1 MLYLLLLGGAVWI
14 TSIRCTL
21 FRCRN
26 NSLLSSRLATCGIGC
41 AIVVRKT
48 IASASDSQM
57 PEGCCVTATKVPSNP
72 YDGSRTT
79 LIFLPTFRSS
89 IWKIEGGNSCSGID
103 KTSGNTI
110 LRFQRIKQLPPKS
123 MDTSEAAEA
132 KPLSITVCLC
142 NVYAKTKNAVLCVI
156 EEPVTFGKHALG

>member
-1 MLYLLLLGGAVWI
+1 M
-14 TSIRCTL
+14 RCTL
-21 FRCRN
+21 LRCRN

-41 AIVVRKT
+41 AILVLKT

-57 PEGCCVTATKVPSNP
+57 PEGCCVTATKVPSKP

-89 IWKIEGGNSCSGID
+89 MWKIEGGNSCSGID

-110 LRFQRIKQLPPKS
+110 IRNLGIKQLSPES
-123 MDTSEAAEA
+123 MDASAAQDS
-132 KPLSITVCLC
+132 KPPFRSISLC
-142 NVYAKTKNAVLCVI
+142 RVYGKPENRAFGVI
-156 EEPVTFGKHALG
+156 EEPVTIDRQALG